1 MNTRDVKWSND
12 DTNFVTDAMI
22 LKTEITKQI
31 IVCSNKKTLKIE
43 TENSNK

>member
-1 MNTRDVKWSND
+1 MNTRDVKWPNVD
-12 DTNFVTDAMI
+12 ANFVTDATI

-31 IVCSNKKTLKIE
+31 IVCSNKNLKIE